1 MTQLF
6 FVTLHQP
13 HVFFFS
19 LILFHFPF
27 FLYIFFRVAW
37 CNSITIRSLYIGKR
51 YIYYFLGQLNAYA
64 SDGRMTKRRS
74 RVGCVIPT
82 THPGRSSNVKVNPKV
97 HCSIW
102 PPLIS
107 QKGQISTTLK
117 IPRLR
122 NLFWEN
128 IGSRLVPSQT
138 KQKKF
143 TGFKKKKKNNYL
155 SCVESKSGEGGTL
168 IN

>member
-6 FVTLHQP
+6 LLHCTNP
-13 HVFFFS
+13 MYFFFS

-138 KQKKF
+138 QQKKVHWLF
-143 TGFKKKKKNNYL
+143 FNKQLFVMCGIK
-155 SCVESKSGEGGTL
+155 VRWGGTR
-168 IN
+168 